1 MNNLQTEIG
10 KRLQEVRNIYNSGYK
25 AGIEQFAAELGE
37 NKFNISNY
45 EHGKANV
52 PPRIFVALFEKGFN
66 PVYILTGSGDIFAD
80 NENGRTRRNNIGTE
94 EIPNAEII
102 GTLELNGMSF
112 DELNERASRYIAA
125 AGDIMKVL
133 KDKKK

>member
-1 MNNLQTEIG
+1 MNNLQFEIG
-10 KRLQEVRNIYNSGYK
+10 KRLQEVRNIYNNGYK

-45 EHGKANV
+45 ENGKANV
-52 PPRIFVALFEKGFN
+52 PPRILVALYEKGFN
-66 PVYILTGSGDIFAD
+66 PVYVLTGSGDIYAD
-80 NENGRTRRNNIGTE
+80 NENGRLRRNNTASDD
-94 EIPNAEII
+94 IPSAEII
-102 GTLELNGMSF
+102 GTLDLRGMSF

-133 KDKKK
+133 KEKSK